1 MTQFSDSHINH
12 TDSRAS
18 EVRELLDKDHFL
30 TAKNLCRILDLPYLP
45 NRDYINHIRSKW
57 KYDFKSRVG
66 GKCLRFHNVRASATV
81 PVTLMRGIA
90 ESVGWRVTRARNRML
105 VWSERLG
112 RLEWFETGR
121 VNVFIRKPASEG
133 KAVQLLANGFTKCGL
148 IMDIKVWEGVRRSLQ
163 FVGEHATLD
172 LGVPLPYSRIELIK
186 DSNGVVV
193 KTGDLSHPTSIEIEF
208 CYPRWAERNENLL
221 NTLLGSLREG
231 LNGNGVAKPLG
242 EDYSS

>member
-1 MTQFSDSHINH
+1 MTLYDNQKYH
-12 TDSRAS
+12 TETLSS
-18 EVRELLDKDHFL
+18 QIRELLDKDHIL
-30 TAKNLCRILDLPYLP
+30 TAKNLCKLLNLPYLP

-57 KYDFKSRVG
+57 KSDYKIGLG

-81 PVTLMRGIA
+81 PVGVVRGQAIV
-90 ESVGWRVTRARNRML
+90 SGWRVTRARNRML
-105 VWSERLG
+105 VWSDHLG

-148 IMDIKVWEGVRRSLQ
+148 ILDIKVWETVRRSLQ

-221 NTLLGSLREG
+221 NSLLGSLREG
-231 LNGNGVAKPLG
+231 LNGNGVAKPIG